1 MSFGC
6 LWAFSLMVLIVSYN
20 VNTIIQYYTV
30 IYLVNEYL
38 IPRTILQYA
47 IETSSF
53 YSYMSKLALFR
64 LNCFWKSNVILY
76 PQVPTC
82 MFLEISSSF
91 PLIKKKQQTT
101 KTKTIKI
108 GKRKNN
114 PQPNNQKR
122 PPLSQTIPAENE
134 ELTPSYVN

>member
-1 MSFGC
+1 
-6 LWAFSLMVLIVSYN
+6 MVLIVSYN
-20 VNTIIQYYTV
+20 VNTIIQYYAV

-47 IETSSF
+47 VETSSF
-53 YSYMSKLALFR
+53 YFYMSKLALFR
-64 LNCFWKSNVILY
+64 LNCFWKSDVISY

-91 PLIKKKQQTT
+91 PLIKKKIQNKKPQNTLYNQ
-101 KTKTIKI
+101 IK
-108 GKRKNN
+108 
-114 PQPNNQKR
+114 QPKK
-122 PPLSQTIPAENE
+122 PPPSQTIPAENE